1 MLILLLEQGWAGGSK
16 YGGTGPHINP
26 GRGNKRET
34 EACPADIQQSARP
47 SCELNTAVVLRGKTV
62 YACVIA
68 RLYHNVYTQ
77 RDWIN
82 FAQAAFLLTLPNSEM
97 QDQ

>member
-1 MLILLLEQGWAGGSK
+1 MLLLERGWAAGSK
-16 YGGTGPHINP
+16 YGSTGPSINP

-34 EACPADIQQSARP
+34 EACPPDFQQSTLP

-62 YACVIA
+62 CECVIT

-82 FAQAAFLLTLPNSEM
+82 FAQATFLLTLPNSEM
-97 QDQ
+97 HDW